1 MTGNDVLELNAY
13 AKLNLSLDV
22 TGRRPDGY
30 HEMKTVMVSVSL
42 CDELTLRLT
51 DDGAVRAQCSLPY
64 VPTDGSNLACR
75 AARLFFDRTGQP
87 GLGAALD
94 IRKRIPVGA
103 GMAGGSTD
111 AAAVLRG
118 LNDRFGAPLDAA
130 ALAALGREL
139 GSDVPYCLA
148 GGAALGVGRGD
159 ELTPLA
165 PMPDCAVVI
174 CKPWFPIST
183 PALFQ
188 RIDQEK
194 LRCHPDTEAL
204 CGALARGDLPS
215 LARRM
220 YNVFEDVLPRRCAAV
235 LEIKRKLLEL
245 GALGAVM
252 TGTGSAVFGLF
263 DDDDAAHRAQETLHA
278 EYRDCFLARPVQTV

>member
-1 MTGNDVLELNAY
+1 MNKDEVLELRAC

-22 TGRRPDGY
+22 TGKRLDGY
-30 HEMKTVMVSVSL
+30 HEMKMVMCSVSL

-51 DDGAVRAQCSLPY
+51 EDGALRAKCNLPY
-64 VPTDGSNLACR
+64 VPTDESNLACR
-75 AARLFFDRTGQP
+75 AARLLLDRAGHP
-87 GLGAALD
+87 ELGAELD

-118 LNDRFGAPLDAA
+118 LNELLGRPLDAA
-130 ALAALGREL
+130 ALSALGGEL

-148 GGAALGVGRGD
+148 GGTALASGRGD
-159 ELTPLA
+159 ELSPL
-165 PMPDCAVVI
+165 PPLPDCAVLI
-174 CKPWFPIST
+174 CKPYFPIST
-183 PALFQ
+183 PMLFSLLDTKK
-188 RIDQEK
+188 I
-194 LRCHPDTEAL
+194 RCRPDTEAL
-204 CGALARGDLPS
+204 CAALAEGDLPR

-235 LEIKRKLLEL
+235 GEIKARMLSL

-263 DDDDAAHRAQETLHA
+263 DDDETA
-278 EYRDCFLARPVQTV
+278 RKAYESMKADWRDCFLARPVNAV

>member
-1 MTGNDVLELNAY
+1 MEEITLLAC

-22 TGRRPDGY
+22 TGKRPDGY
-30 HEMKTVMVSVSL
+30 HEMKTVMVSISL

-51 DDGAVRAQCSLPY
+51 DDGAVRARCSLPY

-75 AARLFFDRTGQP
+75 AARLFLDRTGRP
-87 GLGAALD
+87 ELGAELD

-118 LNDRFGAPLDAA
+118 LNALFGAPLDAP
-130 ALAALGREL
+130 ALAALGGEL
-139 GSDVPYCLA
+139 GSDVPYCLT
-148 GGAALGVGRGD
+148 GGTALATGRG
-159 ELTPLA
+159 EVLSPLP
-165 PMPDCAVVI
+165 PMPDCAVVV
-174 CKPWFPIST
+174 CKPYFPIST
-183 PALFQ
+183 PMLFS
-188 RIDQEK
+188 RLDLKK
-194 LRCHPDTEAL
+194 LRCRPDTEAL
-204 CGALARGDLPS
+204 CDALAQGDLPR

-235 LEIKRKLLEL
+235 GEIKARLLDL

-263 DDDDAAHRAQETLHA
+263 DDDAAARRAFDALKA
-278 EYRDCFLARPVQTV
+278 EYRDCFLARPVNAV

>member
-1 MTGNDVLELNAY
+1 MEEIKLRAC

-22 TGRRPDGY
+22 TGKRPDGY
-30 HEMKTVMVSVSL
+30 HEMKTVMVSISL

-51 DDGAVRAQCSLPY
+51 DDGAVRARCSLPY
-64 VPTDGSNLACR
+64 VPTDESNLACR
-75 AARLFFDRTGQP
+75 AARLFLDRTGHS
-87 GLGAALD
+87 GRGAELD

-118 LNDRFGAPLDAA
+118 LNELFGAPLDAP
-130 ALAALGREL
+130 ALAALGGEL

-148 GGAALGVGRGD
+148 GGTALATGRG
-159 ELTPLA
+159 EVLSPLP
-165 PMPDCAVVI
+165 PMPDCAVIV
-174 CKPWFPIST
+174 CKPYFPIST
-183 PALFQ
+183 PMLFS
-188 RIDQEK
+188 RLDLKK
-194 LRCHPDTEAL
+194 LRCRPDTEAL
-204 CGALARGDLPS
+204 CDALAQGDLPR

-235 LEIKRKLLEL
+235 GEIKARLLDL

-263 DDDDAAHRAQETLHA
+263 DDDAAARRAFDALKT
-278 EYRDCFLARPVQTV
+278 EYRDCFLARPVNAV

>member
-1 MTGNDVLELNAY
+1 MANDVVELRAY

-22 TGRRPDGY
+22 TGKRPDGY
-30 HEMKTVMVSVSL
+30 HEMKMVMCSVSL

-51 DDGAVRAQCSLPY
+51 DDGAVRAHCNFPY
-64 VPTDGSNLACR
+64 VPTDESNLACR
-75 AARLFFDRTGQP
+75 AARLYLDRTGQT
-87 GLGAALD
+87 GRGAALD

-118 LNDRFGAPLDAA
+118 LNALSTSPMDEQ
-130 ALAALGREL
+130 ALAALGGEL

-148 GGAALGVGRGD
+148 GGTMLAGGRGD
-159 ELTPLA
+159 ELRPL
-165 PMPDCAVVI
+165 PPLPDCAVVI
-174 CKPWFPIST
+174 CKPYFPIST
-183 PALFQ
+183 PMLFS
-188 RIDQEK
+188 RIDLKK

-204 CGALARGDLPS
+204 CAALADGDLPR

-235 LEIKRKLLEL
+235 GEIKARLLDL

-263 DDDDAAHRAQETLHA
+263 DDEGAAARAQEALRG
-278 EYRDCFLARPVQTV
+278 EYRDCFLARPVNEV